1 MLREGSE
8 IALFMYG
15 MMAVGQSHF
24 DLLMGSLI
32 GVVAGGLLGGLVYAG
47 LIRISTKYFFRVTS
61 GLLIA
66 LVAGMMLQG
75 VGFLTSA
82 GYFDSMSQTMWDSS
96 WLISEQG
103 IVGQSLKALIGYT
116 AQPSLIQLIV
126 YSITLGAL
134 IMLINVPGKTTL
146 RCATA
151 VVVVMGAAF
160 VLLPRDAHA
169 TQKVTSPY
177 VERGELELEYRGG
190 YDIDDDSDV
199 DGAWKQKVGVGYGVN
214 DFWFTEV
221 AAEIKQAGT
230 SSANT
235 DIAEIEWENKFQF
248 TNAGEYWLD
257 AGLKT
262 ELIYNTSGGA
272 DKAKAILLL
281 AKDTGQFSHIA
292 NFGVDQEFGEDSS
305 NDATYNTS
313 VSSRYRYSKVFEPGI
328 EMHSKFGTLNDGASF
343 NEQDHRVGPVVY
355 GKIGKIK
362 YDIGYL
368 FGATSAAPDGSVKA
382 IIEYE
387 IKF

>member
-1 MLREGSE
+1 
-8 IALFMYG
+8 
-15 MMAVGQSHF
+15 
-24 DLLMGSLI
+24 
-32 GVVAGGLLGGLVYAG
+32 
-47 LIRISTKYFFRVTS
+47 
-61 GLLIA
+61 
-66 LVAGMMLQG
+66 
-75 VGFLTSA
+75 
-82 GYFDSMSQTMWDSS
+82 
-96 WLISEQG
+96 
-103 IVGQSLKALIGYT
+103 
-116 AQPSLIQLIV
+116 
-126 YSITLGAL
+126 
-134 IMLINVPGKTTL
+134 MLINVPGKTTL